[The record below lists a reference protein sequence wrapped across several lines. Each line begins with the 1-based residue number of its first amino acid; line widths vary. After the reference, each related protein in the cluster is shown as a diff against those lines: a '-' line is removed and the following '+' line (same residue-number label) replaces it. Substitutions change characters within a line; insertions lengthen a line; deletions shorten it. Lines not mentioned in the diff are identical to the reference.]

1 MKLIKSHCPK
11 DLAKLLNIKLLKKEK
26 ENATAEKE
34 NASEAK
40 ANQER
45 KATNLKNHVSKYKTV
60 RYIIINVQRL
70 NALDVFC

>member
-1 MKLIKSHCPK
+1 MIEGEVWVTEH
-11 DLAKLLNIKLLKKEK
+11 AKEQILKKEK